1 MKKTILI
8 AFLLGC
14 LTTFASAEM
23 KAGISI
29 TGYDLDADGKESN
42 INPTEGDKSES
53 ADIMGVT
60 ASVFI
65 EYEVMDM
72 LSVGLDV
79 VPYAIDMGSVKNVR
93 NATAMSPSGT
103 KGSDGQDGTNSAQ
116 VDLDYNAT
124 AYVLIPTEQGIYLKA
139 GVSYGE
145 LAISETLTTG
155 TSYPDEELIGFHA
168 NIGYEHDLG
177 GAFVRAEAGYSDW
190 DTVKVK
196 SSSGRNTVTADL
208 DGVSA
213 RISIGKAF

>member
-1 MKKTILI
+1 
-8 AFLLGC
+8 
-14 LTTFASAEM
+14 
-23 KAGISI
+23 
-29 TGYDLDADGKESN
+29 
-42 INPTEGDKSES
+42 
-53 ADIMGVT
+53 
-60 ASVFI
+60 
-65 EYEVMDM
+65 
-72 LSVGLDV
+72 
-79 VPYAIDMGSVKNVR
+79 MGSVKNVR
-93 NATAMSPSGT
+93 NATAMSPTGT

-190 DTVKVK
+190 DTVKVN